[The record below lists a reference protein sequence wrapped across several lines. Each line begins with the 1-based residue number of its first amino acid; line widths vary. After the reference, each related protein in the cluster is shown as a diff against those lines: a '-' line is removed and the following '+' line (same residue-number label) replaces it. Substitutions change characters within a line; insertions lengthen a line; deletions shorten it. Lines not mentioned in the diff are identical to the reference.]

1 MELQSLMDIELFIH
15 YKLRLWWLDVLIMVV
30 RYELSTLLALIE
42 MFQVGTLASSI
53 FCSSNVYVSEFTN
66 VKNLLLP
73 IAFLF
78 LDQSIVRIYLNFR
91 CWFHAI

>member
-1 MELQSLMDIELFIH
+1 
-15 YKLRLWWLDVLIMVV
+15 MVV

-53 FCSSNVYVSEFTN
+53 FCFGNVYVSI

-73 IAFLF
+73 ITFLF